1 MSVLGSVEAATWGGQ
16 WQRPPLVPENWY
28 LLAPS
33 AKVRPGAVLATS
45 VGGTEIVLMR
55 SHARTLTAYAAQC
68 AHMGCHLRHA
78 SVEPHGL
85 RCALHRRLI
94 GTDGVFQDP
103 DARGSHRL
111 TQRTYPVVEHYG
123 AIFVWLGPGPAPDLP
138 LPRMAPG
145 ETFAARPV
153 GLFET
158 RTDWISLL
166 SNGFDMEHLATV
178 HRRRLIEAAEVTHPT
193 ADSFRLSYRSR
204 VIGTRV
210 QDRIVKRLSG
220 NEVHA
225 SMTSWRGSMMF
236 VESTLGRR
244 RSFFI
249 LSMCPKID
257 GGTEVRSIVGV
268 IQRRSGWLD
277 AARLRLTAAMF
288 ISFLSDDFQVLD
300 GLRWHPPA
308 SVQSTSDR
316 NLQQLALFLS
326 GLRGAA

>member
-1 MSVLGSVEAATWGGQ
+1 MSVLGSVEAATCGGH
-16 WQRPPLVPENWY
+16 WKRPPAVPENWY
-28 LLAPS
+28 LLASS
-33 AKVRPGAVLATS
+33 AKLRPGRVFAGS

-55 SHARTLTAYAAQC
+55 SPAKTLTAYAAHC

-78 SVEPHGL
+78 SVEAQGL

-94 GTDGVFQDP
+94 GKDGAFH
-103 DARGSHRL
+103 DAESASHRL
-111 TQRTYPVVEHYG
+111 TQRTYPVVEQYG
-123 AIFVWLGPGPAPDLP
+123 AIFVWLGNGAAPALP
-138 LPRMAPG
+138 LPRLATG
-145 ETFAARPV
+145 DSFAARPV
-153 GLFET
+153 GTFKT
-158 RTDWISLL
+158 KTDWGSLL
-166 SNGFDMEHLATV
+166 ANGFDMEHLATV
-178 HRRRLIEAAEVTHPT
+178 HRRRLIEAAEVTQPT

-204 VIGTRV
+204 VIGTRI

-249 LSMCPKID
+249 LSMSPRPE

-268 IQRRSGWLD
+268 IRHRASLLD
-277 AARLRLTAAMF
+277 AARLRLTSAMF
-288 ISFLSDDFQVLD
+288 KTFLSDDFQVLD

-308 SVQSTSDR
+308 ATEAATDR
-316 NLQQLALFLS
+316 NLQDLATFLS
-326 GLRGAA
+326 NLRGAA

>member
-1 MSVLGSVEAATWGGQ
+1 MSALGSVEAATWGGQ
-16 WQRPPLVPENWY
+16 WKRPPEVPENWY

-33 AKVRPGAVLATS
+33 AKVRPGAVLAAS

-55 SHARTLTAYAAQC
+55 SPTKALTAYAAQC

-78 SVEPHGL
+78 SVEAQGL

-94 GTDGVFQDP
+94 RADGVFQDP
-103 DARGSHRL
+103 EGNRHRL
-111 TQRTYPVVEHYG
+111 TQRTYTVVEHYG
-123 AIFVWLGPGPAPDLP
+123 AIFVWLGQSPPPDLP
-138 LPRMAPG
+138 LPRMDPG

-153 GLFET
+153 GVFET
-158 RTDWISLL
+158 KTDWFSLL

-204 VIGTRV
+204 VIGHRI
-210 QDRIVKRLSG
+210 QDRIVKWLSG

-225 SMTSWRGSMMF
+225 SMTSWRGSMMV

-249 LSMCPKID
+249 LSMCPKPD
-257 GGTEVRSIVGV
+257 GGTEVRSVVGV
-268 IQRRSGWLD
+268 IQRRPSFLD
-277 AARLRLTAAMF
+277 TARLRVTAAMF

-308 SVQSTSDR
+308 STQSASDR
-316 NLQQLALFLS
+316 ALQQLALFLS
-326 GLRGAA
+326 NVRGAS

>member
-1 MSVLGSVEAATWGGQ
+1 MSVQGSVEAATWGGQ
-16 WQRPPLVPENWY
+16 WKRPPPVPENWY

-33 AKVRPGAVLATS
+33 AKVRPGAVLSTS

-55 SHARTLTAYAAQC
+55 SPAKTLTAYAAHC

-78 SVEPHGL
+78 AVEAQGL

-94 GTDGVFQDP
+94 KADGAFQDIEG
-103 DARGSHRL
+103 DSRRL
-111 TQRTYPVVEHYG
+111 TQRTYPVVEQYG
-123 AIFVWLGPGPAPDLP
+123 AIFVWLGQGPAPDLP

-153 GLFET
+153 GVFET
-158 RTDWISLL
+158 KTDWVSLL

-204 VIGTRV
+204 VIGTRIP
-210 QDRIVKRLSG
+210 DRIVKRLSG

-225 SMTSWRGSMMF
+225 SMTSWRGSMMV

-249 LSMCPKID
+249 LSMCPKPD

-268 IQRRSGWLD
+268 IQRRPGWLD

-308 SVQSTSDR
+308 SAQLASDR
-316 NLQQLALFLS
+316 ALQQLALFLS
-326 GLRGAA
+326 DVRGMG